1 MGRNKMSINN
11 YSQRVPKV
19 SLAKINPALFA
30 FVILVEVTINSNIA
44 FSETSNPPNHSIEQ
58 VIAIAK
64 EYVNK
69 KQIVTVHYFIGNVKY
84 YESSSNSE
92 DPYWR
97 VEYSHL
103 SDTKAKPLVI
113 FVYQDGS
120 VKHLFER

>member
-84 YESSSNSE
+84 
-92 DPYWR
+92 
-97 VEYSHL
+97 
-103 SDTKAKPLVI
+103 
-113 FVYQDGS
+113 
-120 VKHLFER
+120 